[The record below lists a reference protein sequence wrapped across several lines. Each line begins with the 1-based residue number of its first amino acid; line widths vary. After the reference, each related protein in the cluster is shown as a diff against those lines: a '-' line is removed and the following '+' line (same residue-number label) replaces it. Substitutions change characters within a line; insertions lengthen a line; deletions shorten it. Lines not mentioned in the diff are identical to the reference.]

1 MSIQYR
7 YSTGFK
13 PLELESPPLNTR
25 PGLPPNCLQYL
36 NLGQQTV
43 NNFFLKMA
51 QPRPLLRSLAIKY
64 YIFDK
69 QINVENVRLT
79 SSIAIRTND
88 LLIMRLLP

>member
-1 MSIQYR
+1 
-7 YSTGFK
+7 
-13 PLELESPPLNTR
+13 
-25 PGLPPNCLQYL
+25 
-36 NLGQQTV
+36 
-43 NNFFLKMA
+43 MA